1 MKGTLY
7 VITNKVNGKQYIG
20 KTYKTVEERFL
31 IHVQDSKKERN
42 KNRKLYQAM
51 NEFGVDN
58 FYIMEI
64 GQYEES
70 ELERK
75 EIEYIHYYDTY
86 RNGYNQTLGGDGKRY
101 VETPDEEFVRLY
113 RELGTLKAVAKVT
126 RHDVKTIRGILHS
139 YGITIDSKMGS
150 KTNSKAVKINELN
163 LSFNSIGECA
173 TFMIENNYTKAKK
186 ASGVRGCIGRVLTG
200 KRTSYNG
207 LTFSYE

>member
-31 IHVQDSKKERN
+31 IHVQDSKRERN
-42 KNRKLYQAM
+42 QNRKLYQAM

-58 FYIMEI
+58 FYIQAI
-64 GQYEES
+64 GQYEEK
-70 ELERK
+70 ELEYK
-75 EIEYIHYYDTY
+75 EMEYIHYYDTY

-113 RELGTLKAVAKVT
+113 HKLGTLKAVSRET
-126 RHDVKTIRGILHS
+126 GHDVKTIRGVLRS
-139 YGITIDSKMGS
+139 CGITIDSRMGS
-150 KTNSKAVKINELN
+150 KTNSKTVKINELN

-173 TFMIENNYTKAKK
+173 TFMIENNYTKTKK

-200 KRTSYNG
+200 KRASYNG